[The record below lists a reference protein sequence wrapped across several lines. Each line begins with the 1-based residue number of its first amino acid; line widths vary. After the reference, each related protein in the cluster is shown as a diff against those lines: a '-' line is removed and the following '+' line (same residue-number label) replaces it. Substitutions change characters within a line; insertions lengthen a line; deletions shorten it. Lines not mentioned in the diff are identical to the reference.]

1 MPAYFVNQT
10 DMAPLRHDIHSLY
23 EGNKNKLFYFFA
35 SPCLPERNHS
45 WCYPPPPAP
54 ASSSTSPEQK
64 VLL

>member
-1 MPAYFVNQT
+1 MPACFVNQT
-10 DMAPLRHDIHSLY
+10 DMASLRHDIHSLY

-45 WCYPPPPAP
+45 WCYPPPAP